1 VRTEKRFTPKLLD
14 RFLREGRG
22 TGTYESYIP
31 HHRVSRSDPAS
42 MGRSHL
48 MNWRGRQRELLSD
61 GEWSGLTFASH
72 LKNLL
77 DLVEQ
82 FPLSIRPAKFE
93 LCRWDVRARETEY
106 PGTEA
111 LAKKLGI
118 RHPMVHDKDDHAIWI
133 PTTDLLLVLLNGGGF
148 LELLAVSWKPGSFS
162 DLSKR
167 AVDLLRLEKTYW
179 EVRGVRWL
187 LITSETYAKSVALT
201 LLRTSSW
208 GLADESPDSH
218 IQLACT
224 VARAMCDSS
233 QTLVTSQLAH
243 ELGGDQYPAQKA
255 LWQAIWRGELPI
267 DLHRGWRPHQP
278 LSHISSAEFVSLNPI
293 ASGRTAWI

>member
-1 VRTEKRFTPKLLD
+1 
-14 RFLREGRG
+14 
-22 TGTYESYIP
+22 
-31 HHRVSRSDPAS
+31 
-42 MGRSHL
+42 
-48 MNWRGRQRELLSD
+48 
-61 GEWSGLTFASH
+61 
-72 LKNLL
+72 
-77 DLVEQ
+77 
-82 FPLSIRPAKFE
+82 
-93 LCRWDVRARETEY
+93 
-106 PGTEA
+106 
-111 LAKKLGI
+111 
-118 RHPMVHDKDDHAIWI
+118 MVHDKDDHAIWI

-167 AVDLLRLEKTYW
+167 AVELLRLEKTYW

-255 LWQAIWRGELPI
+255 LWQAVWRGELPI
-267 DLHRGWRPHQP
+267 DLRRGWRPHQP
-278 LSHISSAEFVSLNPI
+278 LSQISSAEFVSLNPI